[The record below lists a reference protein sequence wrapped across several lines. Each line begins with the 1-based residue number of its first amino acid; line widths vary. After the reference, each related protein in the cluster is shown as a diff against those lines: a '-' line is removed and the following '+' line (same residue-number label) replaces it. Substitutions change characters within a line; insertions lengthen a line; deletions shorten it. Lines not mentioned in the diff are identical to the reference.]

1 MLLYRLVTILFF
13 IPLITFGQTTGQRN
27 VSFTLPS
34 VALVDLEPSGGI
46 ILNFT
51 APIQAGQPLVLPST
65 NSDKWLNYTSAL
77 PVGGVS
83 RSITAAIN
91 QTIPGVQIRLQAAGA
106 TGIGAG
112 VRGVSNGEIILSAVP
127 QSIVTGIAGAYT
139 GSGPNNGHRL
149 SFNISIIDYQNL
161 SASDNNII
169 IIQYTISD

>member
-1 MLLYRLVTILFF
+1 MVIFRLVSILFF
-13 IPLITFGQTTGQRN
+13 IPLTAFGQTTGQRN

-34 VALVDLEPSGGI
+34 VALLDVEPRGSI
-46 ILNFT
+46 TLNFN
-51 APIQAGQPLVLPST
+51 APTQAGQPIVSPSSNT
-65 NSDKWLNYTSAL
+65 DKWLNYTSAL
-77 PVGGVS
+77 AIGGVS

-91 QTIPGVQIRLQAAGA
+91 RTIPGVQIRLQAASA

-112 VRGVSNGEIILSAVP
+112 VRGVSSGEIILSTVP
-127 QSIVTGIAGAYT
+127 QSIITGIGGAFT

-149 SFNISIIDYQNL
+149 SFNLSILDYQNL